1 MTAGHAVI
9 RAKDAQQVFG
19 EEVYKMADVAQRRM
33 TARASQSSLPVV
45 KSWESR
51 DGGKRGEGCA
61 VG

>member
-33 TARASQSSLPVV
+33 TARAY
-45 KSWESR
+45 ESCEVPEPAG
-51 DGGKRGEGCA
+51 D
-61 VG
+61 